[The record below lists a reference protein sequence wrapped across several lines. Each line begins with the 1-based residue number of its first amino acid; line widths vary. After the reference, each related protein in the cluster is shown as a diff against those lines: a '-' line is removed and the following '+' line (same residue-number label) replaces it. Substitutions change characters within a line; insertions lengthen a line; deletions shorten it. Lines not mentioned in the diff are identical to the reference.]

1 MQAGS
6 ALSNSLS
13 CGPYTVLPATSHKV
27 CDFMPKEYSRSE
39 RMAEQ
44 VRRELAELVRDE
56 VKDPRVQWVSF
67 TAVKVSR
74 DLSNA
79 VVYFTMLKDEDRD
92 AAVEALNKAAGFL
105 RHQLSGRIRSRIVP
119 SLKFVYD
126 VSIERGTS
134 MESLIA
140 RARST
145 DSDITDD

>member
-1 MQAGS
+1 
-6 ALSNSLS
+6 
-13 CGPYTVLPATSHKV
+13 
-27 CDFMPKEYSRSE
+27 MPKEYSRSQ

-56 VKDPRVQWVSF
+56 IKDPRVNWVSF

-79 VVYFTMLKDEDRD
+79 VIYFTVLNDDERD
-92 AAVEALNKAAGFL
+92 GAVEALNKASGFL
-105 RHQLSGRIRSRIVP
+105 RHQLSSRIRSRIVP

-140 RARST
+140 QARST
-145 DSDITDD
+145 DADSDSTEEE

>member
-1 MQAGS
+1 
-6 ALSNSLS
+6 
-13 CGPYTVLPATSHKV
+13 
-27 CDFMPKEYSRSE
+27 MPKEYSRSQ

-56 VKDPRVQWVSF
+56 VKDPRVNWVSF

-79 VVYFTMLKDEDRD
+79 VIYFTVLNDSERQ
-92 AAVEALNKAAGFL
+92 AATEALNRAAGFL
-105 RHQLSGRIRSRIVP
+105 RHQLSSRIRSRIVP
-119 SLKFVYD
+119 SLKFIYD

-140 RARST
+140 RARA
-145 DSDITDD
+145 SDADASDE

>member
-1 MQAGS
+1 
-6 ALSNSLS
+6 
-13 CGPYTVLPATSHKV
+13 
-27 CDFMPKEYSRSE
+27 MPKEFTRSQ
-39 RMAEQ
+39 RMSEQ

-56 VKDPRVQWVSF
+56 IKDPRVSWVSF

-79 VVYFTMLKDEDRD
+79 VVYFTVLNEQDREP
-92 AAVEALNKAAGFL
+92 VTEALNNAAGFL
-105 RHQLSGRIRSRIVP
+105 RHQLSARIRSRIVP

-140 RARST
+140 KARST
-145 DSDITDD
+145 DPNSAEE

>member
-1 MQAGS
+1 
-6 ALSNSLS
+6 
-13 CGPYTVLPATSHKV
+13 
-27 CDFMPKEYSRSE
+27 MPKEYSRSQ

-56 VKDPRVQWVSF
+56 INDPRVNWVSF

-79 VVYFTMLKDEDRD
+79 VIYFTVLNDDER
-92 AAVEALNKAAGFL
+92 AGAVEALNKAAGFL
-105 RHQLSGRIRSRIVP
+105 RHQLSSRIRSRIVP

-140 RARST
+140 QARST
-145 DSDITDD
+145 DADSDSTEEK

>member
-1 MQAGS
+1 
-6 ALSNSLS
+6 
-13 CGPYTVLPATSHKV
+13 
-27 CDFMPKEYSRSE
+27 MPKEYSRSQ

-56 VKDPRVQWVSF
+56 IKDPRVNWVSF

-79 VVYFTMLKDEDRD
+79 VAYFTVLNDDERD
-92 AAVEALNKAAGFL
+92 TAEEGLNKASGFIRREL
-105 RHQLSGRIRSRIVP
+105 GKRIRSRIVP
-119 SLKFVYD
+119 SLRFVYD

-140 RARST
+140 KARS
-145 DSDITDD
+145 SDADVADD

>member
-1 MQAGS
+1 
-6 ALSNSLS
+6 
-13 CGPYTVLPATSHKV
+13 
-27 CDFMPKEYSRSE
+27 MPKEYSRSE

-56 VKDPRVQWVSF
+56 IKDPRVQWVSF

-79 VVYFTMLKDEDRD
+79 IVYFTTLNDDDRD
-92 AAVEALNKAAGFL
+92 PSIEALNKAAGFL
-105 RHQLSGRIRSRIVP
+105 RHQLSHRIRSRIVP

-134 MESLIA
+134 MENLIA
-140 RARST
+140 KARAT
-145 DSDITDD
+145 DTDAQD

>member
-1 MQAGS
+1 
-6 ALSNSLS
+6 
-13 CGPYTVLPATSHKV
+13 
-27 CDFMPKEYSRSE
+27 MPKEYSRSQ

-56 VKDPRVQWVSF
+56 VKDPRVNWVSF

-79 VVYFTMLKDEDRD
+79 VIYFTVLNDDERE
-92 AAVEALNKAAGFL
+92 AATEALNKAAGFL
-105 RHQLSGRIRSRIVP
+105 RRQLSSRIRSRIVP
-119 SLKFVYD
+119 SLRFVYD

-140 RARST
+140 QARST
-145 DSDITDD
+145 DADLDDTDSTEE

>member
-1 MQAGS
+1 
-6 ALSNSLS
+6 
-13 CGPYTVLPATSHKV
+13 
-27 CDFMPKEYSRSE
+27 MPKEYSRSQ

-56 VKDPRVQWVSF
+56 IKDPRVNWVSF

-79 VVYFTMLKDEDRD
+79 MVYFTVLNDDEREM
-92 AAVEALNKAAGFL
+92 AEEGLNKATGFIRREL
-105 RHQLSGRIRSRIVP
+105 GKRIRSRIVP

-126 VSIERGTS
+126 VSIERGNS

-140 RARST
+140 KARS
-145 DSDITDD
+145 SDADASDE